1 MNRNIESVASI
12 FLEQMHEVERDL
24 ENVKQAKESWGSKQA
39 TPVDNDE
46 YFQDEGY
53 EIDEYVSDL
62 EEETTEETV
71 MKSGN
76 DKMNEG
82 SLEDIFSLS
91 GTLTSEYETDT
102 PKVRNMDR
110 NNSVISSELGSSY

>member
-71 MKSGN
+71 IKSGD
-76 DKMNEG
+76 DKMNER
-82 SLEDIFSLS
+82 SLEDIYSLS
-91 GTLTSEYETDT
+91 GTLTSDFETET
-102 PKVRNMDR
+102 PKVRNTVMND
-110 NNSVISSELGSSY
+110 SVT